1 LKASAADA
9 GGSVAELTLRVAETL
24 ARLHQARDVQVGT
37 TAKRAVL
44 SVGNTTLYQYLP
56 LTRGGAGCKVAPL
69 LICFALVNRPYVLDL
84 QPDRSLVR
92 RLRTLLRGR
101 GRDPAPAPR
110 GPPGRAR
117 EAG

>member
-44 SVGNTTLYQYLP
+44 SVGKTTLYEYLP
-56 LTRGGAGCKVAPL
+56 LTRGSTGRKVAPL
-69 LICFALVNRPYVLDL
+69 LISFALVNRPYVLD
-84 QPDRSLVR
+84 
-92 RLRTLLRGR
+92 
-101 GRDPAPAPR
+101 PAGPLAGAAAPR
-110 GPPGRAR
+110 GRSERLPDRLGH
-117 EAG
+117 AG